1 MTLQP
6 QERKAIIDYR
16 IGRAMEALTEAVDNL
31 RLQHWN
37 LVANRL
43 YYSVFYVCSALLI
56 KNGIMTST
64 HAGVIHMINLH
75 FVRTGIL
82 SKDEAHLL
90 SDLFKMRQTGD
101 YDDIFDWTED
111 DVAPL
116 ISPTEALVGHI
127 ITLLQG
133 SRE

>member
-1 MTLQP
+1 
-6 QERKAIIDYR
+6 
-16 IGRAMEALTEAVDNL
+16 
-31 RLQHWN
+31 
-37 LVANRL
+37 
-43 YYSVFYVCSALLI
+43 
-56 KNGIMTST
+56 
-64 HAGVIHMINLH
+64 MINLH